1 MAQYLPAQAQR
12 VIMDFVDV
20 DSAKFAGYTDDA
32 RVPMAWMMRRE
43 ARLLGAFERTV
54 AARADAS
61 LFVSEAEAA
70 LFRAGG
76 GKGRVVAIENGI
88 DTVRFDPGATFD
100 SVETQRALIVFT
112 GQMDYR
118 PKIGR

>member
-1 MAQYLPAQAQR
+1 MR
-12 VIMDFVDV
+12 ISDWSTDV
-20 DSAKFAGYTDDA
+20 CSSD
-32 RVPMAWMMRRE
+32 
-43 ARLLGAFERTV
+43 
-54 AARADAS
+54 

-70 LFRAGG
+70 LIRAGG

-118 PKIGR
+118 PNVEAVRWFAEVILPRIRTSQEIGRATGRERVGTYVEISVVAVD

>member
-1 MAQYLPAQAQR
+1 MR
-12 VIMDFVDV
+12 ISDWSTDV
-20 DSAKFAGYTDDA
+20 CSSD
-32 RVPMAWMMRRE
+32 
-43 ARLLGAFERTV
+43 
-54 AARADAS
+54 

-100 SVETQRALIVFT
+100 SVETPRALIVFT

-118 PKIGR
+118 PNVEAVRWFAEDILPRIRQYHDASFAIVGRNPEIGRAHV